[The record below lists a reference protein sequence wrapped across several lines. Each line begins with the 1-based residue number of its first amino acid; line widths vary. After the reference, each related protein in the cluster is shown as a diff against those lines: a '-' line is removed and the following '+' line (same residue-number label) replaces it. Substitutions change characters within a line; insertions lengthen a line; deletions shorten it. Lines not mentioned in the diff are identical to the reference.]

1 MPYRPN
7 NCINTGP
14 IPPQANEMKIAI
26 VTDSTADIPDELST
40 SLSIHV
46 VPNLVIMDGR
56 SYEDGNEISRQDF
69 YERLPS
75 MKVTPTTSAAPYG
88 KYRQTYYRLIKQGFQ
103 NIISIHA
110 PSQLSGI
117 YNAASTAA
125 REFGERVHVLDSGSA
140 TLGLGFQ
147 VLAAAEA
154 VAHGATPRAILDVI
168 DNMRRRVHVI
178 ALLET
183 MEYVRRSGRVSWA
196 RARLGNLL
204 QIKPLVELRGG
215 QVLSMGE
222 SRTRRKGI
230 QRLRELLH
238 RLGKL
243 ERLAILHTNAEADAR
258 QFMEEFI
265 SGLPTEPLV
274 VNVTTVIGTHVGP
287 NGLGFAAV
295 VK

>member
-1 MPYRPN
+1 
-7 NCINTGP
+7 
-14 IPPQANEMKIAI
+14 MKIAI
-26 VTDSTADIPDELST
+26 VTDSTADIPDELT
-40 SLSIHV
+40 KNFMIHV
-46 VPNLVIMDGR
+46 VPNLVIMNGQ

-69 YERLPS
+69 YEQLPA
-75 MKVTPTTSAAPYG
+75 MKVPPTTSAAPYG
-88 KYRQTYYRLIKQGFQ
+88 KYRQIYYRLFKQGVQ

-125 REFGERVHVLDSGSA
+125 REFGERVHVLDSGQV

-154 VAHGATPRAILDVI
+154 VAQGATPRAILDVI
-168 DNMRRRVHVI
+168 DNIRRRVRVV
-178 ALLET
+178 ALLDT
-183 MEYVRRSGRVSWA
+183 LEYVRRSGRVSWA

-215 QVLSMGE
+215 QVFSMGE
-222 SRTRRKGI
+222 SRTRQKGI
-230 QRLRELLH
+230 QRLRELLMK
-238 RLGKL
+238 LGKL
-243 ERLAILHTNAEADAR
+243 ERLAILHTNAETDAR
-258 QFMEEFI
+258 QFLEEFI

-274 VNVTTVIGTHVGP
+274 VNITTVIGTHVGP
-287 NGLGFAAV
+287 KGLGFAAV

>member
-1 MPYRPN
+1 M
-7 NCINTGP
+7 T
-14 IPPQANEMKIAI
+14 IAI
-26 VTDSTADIPDELST
+26 VTDSTADIPDELTKSFR
-40 SLSIHV
+40 IHV
-46 VPNLVIMDGR
+46 VPNLVIMDGH
-56 SYEDGNEISRQDF
+56 SYEDGKEISRQDF
-69 YERLPS
+69 YERLPA
-75 MKVTPTTSAAPYG
+75 MKVPPTTSAAPFG
-88 KYRQTYYRLIKQGFQ
+88 KYRQIYYRLIKQGVQ

-110 PSQLSGI
+110 PAQLSGI
-117 YNAASTAA
+117 YSAASTAA
-125 REFGERVHVLDSGSA
+125 REFGERVHVLDSGQV

-154 VAHGATPRAILDVI
+154 VAHGATPRAILEVI
-168 DNMRRRVHVI
+168 DNVRRRVRVV
-178 ALLET
+178 AMLDT

-215 QVLSMGE
+215 QVYSMGE
-222 SRTRRKGI
+222 TRTRRKGI
-230 QRLRELLH
+230 QRLKELLKK
-238 RLGKL
+238 LGDI

-258 QFMEEFI
+258 QFAEEV
-265 SGLPTEPLV
+265 SSSLPTEPLV